1 LKHEWFREAPLPQS
15 RDLMPSFPSLN
26 EQDRR
31 MRKRVKSPDPLEE
44 QRMKEQGSI
53 GDRGIFG

>member
-1 LKHEWFREAPLPQS
+1 
-15 RDLMPSFPSLN
+15 
-26 EQDRR
+26 
-31 MRKRVKSPDPLEE
+31 VKSPDPLEE

>member
-1 LKHEWFREAPLPQS
+1 
-15 RDLMPSFPSLN
+15 
-26 EQDRR
+26 